1 MKYQKKK
8 RTTRIVKNNN
18 LQQIYF
24 EDGETIF
31 RLIKRH
37 YTCIVG
43 KVVESNN
50 KVIIFDCGK
59 VVSKLDVVYYAGVKF
74 KNTPRYE
81 KQVESTK
88 ILGVKKEAYFINE
101 QDQFK
106 GYIEPK
112 YKDLSPEEKKIFN
125 SIK

>member
-1 MKYQKKK
+1 MTYQKKIL
-8 RTTRIVKNNN
+8 TTRILKNSNKPS
-18 LQQIYF
+18 IYYA
-24 EDGETIF
+24 DDETVF
-31 RLIKRH
+31 RFVNKQ
-37 YTCIVG
+37 YACIVG

-74 KNTPRYE
+74 KNKQRDE

-88 ILGVKKEAYFINE
+88 ILGVKNQSYYDELELIN
-101 QDQFK
+101 
-106 GYIEPK
+106 GYSVPK